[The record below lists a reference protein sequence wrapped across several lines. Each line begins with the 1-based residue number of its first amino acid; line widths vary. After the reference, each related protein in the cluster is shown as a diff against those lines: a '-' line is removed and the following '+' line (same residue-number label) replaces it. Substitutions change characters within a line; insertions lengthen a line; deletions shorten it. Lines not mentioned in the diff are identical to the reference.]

1 MKAISGNPYIKI
13 EEEKIKLDNF
23 YLDEIFQISKTP
35 FMIIL
40 ENRIRNNIETFNT
53 VFQSYFGEKYFGFY
67 SFKANFLPE
76 VCSIVNSEE
85 FGAEVIS
92 LPELE
97 LALKIGF
104 PSNKIIAGG
113 PYLNPD
119 FIDKAIQ
126 NEVREIVAYN
136 IKDIIEINKKA
147 LDFNKVQNIC
157 LRINSNKYGSRLG
170 MNFNGDNDLKLKEV
184 IHNSKNIK
192 VTTLLSHFSTQMNSL
207 DQFKKNLNTIIQ
219 AKKILEKLGIDSF
232 KINLGGGFPEAV
244 IMHKKQLELIASKLK
259 DLLDMANLKYEEVYF
274 EPGRY
279 LVGDAGIFVAK
290 VINSQKN
297 RWILL
302 NLGTNVIPKFAK
314 CPLRFYN
321 VSRINSP
328 HKYKTSIA
336 GIVPTDQDVL
346 VKDYFFTK
354 EINEGDF
361 ILITNVGAY
370 TLTFSNRFP
379 YALPPIFKINDSDLL
394 KIFDPK
400 IDRDFSIK
408 I

>member
-1 MKAISGNPYIKI
+1 MKTISGNPLIKV
-13 EEEKIKLDNF
+13 EREKIKLDNF
-23 YLDEIFQISKTP
+23 YLDEILKISETP

-40 ENRIRNNIETFNT
+40 ENRIRNNIETFKA
-53 VFQSYFGEKYFGFY
+53 VFQTYFSEKFHGFY

-76 VCSIVNSEE
+76 VCSIINSEE

-97 LALKIGF
+97 LALSIGF
-104 PSNKIIAGG
+104 PSDKILAGG
-113 PYLNPD
+113 PYLNSD
-119 FIDKAIQ
+119 FIEKAIQ
-126 NEVREIVAYN
+126 SEVREIVVYN
-136 IKDIIEINKKA
+136 IDDLVRIN
-147 LDFNKVQNIC
+147 NKSLEYNKIQNIC

-170 MNFNGDNDLKLKEV
+170 VNFNKENSLKLKNL
-184 IHNSKNIK
+184 IKNSKNIK
-192 VTTLLSHFSTQMNSL
+192 ITTLLSHFSTQMNSFEL
-207 DQFKKNLNTIIQ
+207 FERNLYAILQVKKS
-219 AKKILEKLGIDSF
+219 LEQSGIDIH
-232 KINLGGGFPEAV
+232 KINLGGGFPEAA
-244 IMHKKQLELIASKLK
+244 IMPKKQLEIIASKLK
-259 DLLDMANLKYEEVYF
+259 NLLDLYNTRYKELYF

-279 LVGDAGIFVAK
+279 LVGDAGVFVAK
-290 VINSQKN
+290 IINSQKD
-297 RWILL
+297 RWISL
-302 NLGTNVIPKFAK
+302 NIGTNLIPKFAR
-314 CPLRFYN
+314 CSLRFYN
-321 VSRINSP
+321 ASVINSA

-354 EINEGDF
+354 RINEGDL

-379 YALPPIFKINDSDLL
+379 YALSPIFKVNNSNLI

-408 I
+408 S

>member
-1 MKAISGNPYIKI
+1 MKVISGNPYIKI

-23 YLDEIFQISKTP
+23 YLDEIFEISETP
-35 FMIIL
+35 FMLIL
-40 ENRIRNNIETFNT
+40 ENRIRNNIETFNN
-53 VFQSYFGEKYFGFY
+53 VFQSYFGEKYTGFY

-113 PYLNPD
+113 PYLNPE

-126 NEVREIVAYN
+126 SDVREIIAYR
-136 IKDIIEINKKA
+136 IKDIVEINNKA
-147 LDFNKVQNIC
+147 LDYDKVQNIC
-157 LRINSNKYGSRLG
+157 LRINSNKYGSKLG
-170 MNFNGDNDLKLKEV
+170 INLNVDNCLELKNV
-184 IHNSKNIK
+184 IQESKNINLC
-192 VTTLLSHFSTQMNSL
+192 TLLSHYSTQMNNL
-207 DQFKKNLNTIIQ
+207 EQFKKNLNTILQ
-219 AKKILEKLGIDSF
+219 AKKFLEKSGIFPS
-232 KINLGGGFPEAV
+232 KINMGGGFPEAV
-244 IMHKKQLELIASKLK
+244 IMPKKQLETIASKLK
-259 DLLDMANLKYEEVYF
+259 YLLDISNIECKEVYF

-290 VINSQKN
+290 IINSQKN
-297 RWILL
+297 RWISL
-302 NLGTNVIPKFAK
+302 NLGTNIVPKFAR
-314 CPLRFYN
+314 CSLRFYN
-321 VSRINSP
+321 VTFINSA

-354 EINEGDF
+354 EINEGDL

-379 YALPPIFKINDSDLL
+379 YALPPVFKINHSDIV

-400 IDRDFSIK
+400 TDRDFSIK